1 MTTIAIERI
10 QELARAARMLA
21 LIGASLKQ
29 RATAAGDPAIRAEID
44 CGASLAFGYAS
55 VGLED
60 VDPAELLRAIE
71 MALVESGSLF
81 KNATDPGG
89 WRVTDPGQLE
99 AQGRA
104 SSGAFDRIVA
114 LSRTRPALAATLTGR
129 FLDIGTGVAAI
140 ALRAAEVCPALEI
153 EAIDIWPPALR
164 IAEQRV
170 AASPHA
176 SRIEIRDLDIVRL
189 DPTPR
194 FTLAWLPSMFLPR
207 KNVQKAVER
216 VVAASQPGAWLI
228 TSLYT
233 VSADPFAASVS
244 RLRTLRSGGEIT
256 DPTDLADL
264 LRSQGYVDVQ
274 VDAAPVATLVFG
286 RLP

>member
-1 MTTIAIERI
+1 MTSIAVERI

-29 RATAAGDPAIRAEID
+29 RATAGGDPAIRAEID
-44 CGASLAFGYAS
+44 RGASLALGEAS
-55 VGLED
+55 AGWED
-60 VDPAELLRAIE
+60 ADPAELLRTIE

-81 KNATDPGG
+81 RNATDPGG

-104 SSGAFDRIVA
+104 STGAFDRIVA

-164 IAEQRV
+164 LAEQRV
-170 AASPHA
+170 AASPYA
-176 SRIEIRDLDIVRL
+176 GRIEIRHLDVIQL
-189 DPTPR
+189 EPTPR
-194 FTLAWLPSMFLPR
+194 FTLAWLPSMFLPGAT
-207 KNVQKAVER
+207 VQKAVER
-216 VVAASQPGAWLI
+216 IVAASQPGAWLI
-228 TSLYT
+228 MSLYT
-233 VSADPFAASVS
+233 VPVDPFAASVS

-256 DPTDLADL
+256 DSLDLAEL
-264 LRSQGYVDVQ
+264 LRAHGYIDVQ
-274 VDAAPVATLVFG
+274 VDAGPVATFVFG